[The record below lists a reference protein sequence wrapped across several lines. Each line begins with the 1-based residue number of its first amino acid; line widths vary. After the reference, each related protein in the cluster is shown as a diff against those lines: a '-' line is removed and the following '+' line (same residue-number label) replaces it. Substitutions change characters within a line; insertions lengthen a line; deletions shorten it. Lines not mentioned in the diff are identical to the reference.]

1 MKNYL
6 VDFPKTAWLSHISG
20 VKCVR
25 YMENIAW
32 VLRHLKVL
40 VSEREVKVN
49 KEKIIE
55 EYYGNDAA
63 KIRKMV
69 DKIIE
74 RNRFSNF
81 SDRDDCYSIANE
93 VFVQILDTYDGKR
106 DFKGYL
112 YTCLSNKIKQEQ
124 TRRNAIKNGGDKLIE
139 SLDYTEDDEESNPY
153 ELIEGGASAEDE
165 FLDSCGEWSS
175 PAVAEYFS
183 KLSPMQMEIAKLK
196 SEGYTFE
203 EIAQKLGITLSRYY
217 ELCNDMTSIEKTRS
231 LISSKNKT
239 VKKEVVIK
247 GEPSMKNPKVSATP
261 ATSTSEKTK
270 MIALSVISIC
280 LQLDARSILDNH
292 PLQRASGQWS
302 KIMQSNL
309 ISDLLQGNAIPPLLL
324 AEQYINGVAYKWLLD
339 GKQRLVGAIYSYL
352 NDGFKISRNVERSMI
367 EYQANEKDEN
377 GNIVCDSYGIPKKIN
392 CEFDIRNKKFSQLPE
407 ELQERFKNYNLQITL
422 NLNCTKEQIEYDIR
436 RYNQSKP
443 MSVAQKGITYL
454 GEDFSKIVKTLSVKP
469 FFKEK
474 GNYSLSEF
482 YNGKLDRTI
491 IESIMSIN
499 FLDKWN
505 KSNDVNCTYLKENAK
520 VKQFDALEEVIDRL
534 YDVVTDEVSDLFDS
548 KNSFVW
554 FTLFDRFTKT
564 EIGRTETED
573 EKFVE
578 FLVAYKEELHNRK
591 VDGVTTEDID
601 YSAGTKGRAAVR
613 KKLEHI
619 ESLMNEF
626 LGIEVSE
633 GVESFETNSVIDD
646 YVEDFCSTN
655 LMENAI
661 SGDMNKIRAA
671 VGSLMFVK
679 GLNDSSDKAI
689 QEFISGNKY
698 SEEDISDMELYSSA
712 LNDWSAEV
720 DNNSRIFDA
729 ENIPALTKIVAKSYE
744 LEMDEAVSIEW
755 FKNLV
760 ENYGTNV
767 KFSGVNTEDYNM
779 MFNSLNNYMTYKEE
793 KLEDAA

>member
-1 MKNYL
+1 VNTEKN
-6 VDFPKTAWLSHISG
+6 V
-20 VKCVR
+20 
-25 YMENIAW
+25 
-32 VLRHLKVL
+32 
-40 VSEREVKVN
+40 
-49 KEKIIE
+49 E
-55 EYYGNDAA
+55 EYYANNAA
-63 KIRKMV
+63 KVRKMV
-69 DKIIE
+69 DDIIK
-74 RNRFSNF
+74 RYRFNIT
-81 SDRDDCYSIANE
+81 DKDDFYSIANE
-93 VFVQILDTYDGKR
+93 VFVKILDTYDGKR

-112 YTCLSNKIKQEQ
+112 YSCLENRIKQEQ
-124 TRRNAIKNGGDKLIE
+124 TRRNALKNGGDKLIS
-139 SLDYTEDDEESNPY
+139 SLDDTESNEDINPY
-153 ELIEGGASAEDE
+153 EVIEGAISAEDE
-165 FLDSCGEWSS
+165 FMENCGEWSS
-175 PAVAEYFS
+175 PVIAEYFS

-196 SEGYTFE
+196 SEGYSFE
-203 EIAQKLGITLSRYY
+203 EIAKKLGITLNRYY
-217 ELCNDMTSIEKTRS
+217 ELCNDMTSIEKTRD
-231 LISSKNKT
+231 LISSKNKAL
-239 VKKEVVIK
+239 KKEFVIK
-247 GEPSMKNPKVSATP
+247 GEPSMNIPKAEIRTTT
-261 ATSTSEKTK
+261 TSTSEKTK

-352 NDGFKISRNVERSMI
+352 NDGFKISRNVERNMI
-367 EYQANEKDEN
+367 EYQANEQDEN

-392 CEFDIRNKKFSQLPE
+392 CEFDIRNKKFSQLPK

-443 MSVAQKGITYL
+443 MSVAQKGVTYL
-454 GEDFSKIVKTLSVKP
+454 GEDFTKIVKTLSAKP

-474 GNYSLSEF
+474 GNYSPSES

-505 KSNDVNCTYLKENAK
+505 KSNDVNCSYLKENAK
-520 VKQFDALEEVIDRL
+520 VKQFNVLESIIDRL
-534 YDVVTDEVSDLFDS
+534 YDVVTDEVNDLFDS

-564 EIGRTETED
+564 KIGRSETED

-578 FLVAYKEELHNRK
+578 FLAAYKEELHSRK
-591 VDGVTTEDID
+591 IDGMTTEDID
-601 YSAGTKGRAAVR
+601 YNAGTKGRVAVR

-619 ESLMNEF
+619 EALMNEF

-633 GVESFETNSVIDD
+633 GVESFNTNDTIDS
-646 YVEDFCSTN
+646 YISEFCSTN
-655 LMENAI
+655 LMNNAV
-661 SGDMNKIRAA
+661 SGDVNKVRAA
-671 VGSLMFVK
+671 VGSMMFVN
-679 GLNDSSDKAI
+679 GFNDYSDKAI
-689 QEFISGNKY
+689 QEYISGNNY
-698 SEEDISDMELYSSA
+698 SENDISDMELYSSV
-712 LNDWSAEV
+712 LNDWSSGI
-720 DNNSRIFDA
+720 DKNSRIFDM
-729 ENIPALTKIVAKSYE
+729 ENIPVLLKVISKSYE
-744 LEMDEAVSIEW
+744 KEMDENFCIEW
-755 FKNLV
+755 FKGIV

-779 MFNSLNNYMTYKEE
+779 MLNSLNNYVTYKEE

>member
-1 MKNYL
+1 MNTEKN
-6 VDFPKTAWLSHISG
+6 V
-20 VKCVR
+20 
-25 YMENIAW
+25 
-32 VLRHLKVL
+32 
-40 VSEREVKVN
+40 
-49 KEKIIE
+49 E
-55 EYYGNDAA
+55 EYYANNAA
-63 KIRKMV
+63 KVRKMV
-69 DKIIE
+69 DDIIK
-74 RNRFSNF
+74 RYRFNIT
-81 SDRDDCYSIANE
+81 DKDDFYSIANE
-93 VFVQILDTYDGKR
+93 VFVKILDTYDGKR

-112 YTCLSNKIKQEQ
+112 YSCLENRIKQEQ
-124 TRRNAIKNGGDKLIE
+124 TRRNALKNGGDKLIS
-139 SLDYTEDDEESNPY
+139 SLDDTESNEDINPY
-153 ELIEGGASAEDE
+153 EVIEGAISAEDE
-165 FLDSCGEWSS
+165 FMENCGEWSS
-175 PAVAEYFS
+175 PVIAEYFS

-196 SEGYTFE
+196 SEGYSFE
-203 EIAQKLGITLSRYY
+203 EIAKKLGITLNRYY
-217 ELCNDMTSIEKTRS
+217 ELCNDMTSIEKTRD
-231 LISSKNKT
+231 LISSKNKAL
-239 VKKEVVIK
+239 KKEFVIK
-247 GEPSMKNPKVSATP
+247 GEPSMNIPKAETRTTT
-261 ATSTSEKTK
+261 TSTSEKTK

-352 NDGFKISRNVERSMI
+352 NDGFKISRNVERNMI
-367 EYQANEKDEN
+367 EYQANEQDEN

-392 CEFDIRNKKFSQLPE
+392 CEFDIRNKKFSQLPK

-443 MSVAQKGITYL
+443 MSVAQKGVTYL
-454 GEDFSKIVKTLSVKP
+454 GEDFTKIVKTLSAKP

-474 GNYSLSEF
+474 GNYSPSEA

-505 KSNDVNCTYLKENAK
+505 KSNDVNCSYLKENAK
-520 VKQFDALEEVIDRL
+520 VKQFNVLESIIDRL
-534 YDVVTDEVSDLFDS
+534 YDVVTDEVNDLFDS

-564 EIGRTETED
+564 KIGRSETED

-578 FLVAYKEELHNRK
+578 FLAAYKEELHSRK
-591 VDGVTTEDID
+591 IDGMTTEDID
-601 YSAGTKGRAAVR
+601 YNAGTKGRVAVR

-619 ESLMNEF
+619 EALMNEF

-633 GVESFETNSVIDD
+633 GVESFNTNDTIDS
-646 YVEDFCSTN
+646 YISEFCSTN
-655 LMENAI
+655 LMNNAV
-661 SGDMNKIRAA
+661 SGDANKVRAA
-671 VGSLMFVK
+671 VGSMMFVN
-679 GLNDSSDKAI
+679 GFNDYSDKAI
-689 QEFISGNKY
+689 QEYISGNNY
-698 SEEDISDMELYSSA
+698 SENDISDMELYSSV
-712 LNDWSAEV
+712 LNDWSS
-720 DNNSRIFDA
+720 DIDKNSRIFDM
-729 ENIPALTKIVAKSYE
+729 ENIPVLLKVISKSYE
-744 LEMDEAVSIEW
+744 KEMDENFCIEW
-755 FKNLV
+755 FKGIV

-779 MFNSLNNYMTYKEE
+779 MLNSLNNYVTYKEE

>member
-1 MKNYL
+1 MNTEKN
-6 VDFPKTAWLSHISG
+6 V
-20 VKCVR
+20 
-25 YMENIAW
+25 
-32 VLRHLKVL
+32 
-40 VSEREVKVN
+40 
-49 KEKIIE
+49 E
-55 EYYGNDAA
+55 EYYANNAA
-63 KIRKMV
+63 KVRKMV
-69 DKIIE
+69 DDIIK
-74 RNRFSNF
+74 RYRFNIT
-81 SDRDDCYSIANE
+81 DKDDFYSIANE
-93 VFVQILDTYDGKR
+93 VFVKILDTYDGKR

-112 YTCLSNKIKQEQ
+112 YSCLENRIKQEQ
-124 TRRNAIKNGGDKLIE
+124 TRRNALKNGGDKLIS
-139 SLDYTEDDEESNPY
+139 SLDDTESNEDINPY
-153 ELIEGGASAEDE
+153 EVIEGAISAEDE
-165 FLDSCGEWSS
+165 FMENCGEWSS
-175 PAVAEYFS
+175 PVIAEYFS

-196 SEGYTFE
+196 SEGYSFE
-203 EIAQKLGITLSRYY
+203 EIAKKLGITLNRYY
-217 ELCNDMTSIEKTRS
+217 ELCNDMTSIEKTRD
-231 LISSKNKT
+231 LISSKNKAL
-239 VKKEVVIK
+239 KKEFVIK
-247 GEPSMKNPKVSATP
+247 GEPSMNIPKAETRTTT
-261 ATSTSEKTK
+261 TSTSEKTK

-352 NDGFKISRNVERSMI
+352 NDGFKISRNVERNMI
-367 EYQANEKDEN
+367 EYQANEQDEN

-392 CEFDIRNKKFSQLPE
+392 CEFDIRNKKFSQLPK

-443 MSVAQKGITYL
+443 MSVAQKGVTYL
-454 GEDFSKIVKTLSVKP
+454 GEDFTKIVKTLSAKP

-474 GNYSLSEF
+474 GNYSPSES

-505 KSNDVNCTYLKENAK
+505 KSNDVNCSYLKENAK
-520 VKQFDALEEVIDRL
+520 VKQFNVLESIIDRL
-534 YDVVTDEVSDLFDS
+534 YDVVTDEVNDLFDS

-564 EIGRTETED
+564 KIGRSETED

-578 FLVAYKEELHNRK
+578 FLAAYKEELHSRK
-591 VDGVTTEDID
+591 IDGMTTEDID
-601 YSAGTKGRAAVR
+601 YNAGTKGRVAVR

-619 ESLMNEF
+619 EALMNEF

-633 GVESFETNSVIDD
+633 GVESFNTNDTIDS
-646 YVEDFCSTN
+646 YISEFCSTN
-655 LMENAI
+655 LMNNAV
-661 SGDMNKIRAA
+661 SGDANKVRAA
-671 VGSLMFVK
+671 VGSMMFVN
-679 GLNDSSDKAI
+679 GFNDYSDKAI
-689 QEFISGNKY
+689 QEYISGNNY
-698 SEEDISDMELYSSA
+698 SENDISDMELYSSV
-712 LNDWSAEV
+712 LNDWSS
-720 DNNSRIFDA
+720 DIDKNSRIFDM
-729 ENIPALTKIVAKSYE
+729 ENIPVLLKVISKSYE
-744 LEMDEAVSIEW
+744 KEMDENFCIEW
-755 FKNLV
+755 FKGIV

-779 MFNSLNNYMTYKEE
+779 MLNSLNNYVTYKEE

>member
-1 MKNYL
+1 MNTEKN
-6 VDFPKTAWLSHISG
+6 V
-20 VKCVR
+20 
-25 YMENIAW
+25 
-32 VLRHLKVL
+32 
-40 VSEREVKVN
+40 
-49 KEKIIE
+49 E
-55 EYYGNDAA
+55 EYYANNAA
-63 KIRKMV
+63 KVRKMV
-69 DKIIE
+69 DDIIK
-74 RNRFSNF
+74 RYRFNIT
-81 SDRDDCYSIANE
+81 DKDDFYSIANE
-93 VFVQILDTYDGKR
+93 VFVKILDTYDGKR

-112 YTCLSNKIKQEQ
+112 YSCLENRIKQEQ
-124 TRRNAIKNGGDKLIE
+124 TRRNALKNGGDKLIS
-139 SLDYTEDDEESNPY
+139 SLDDTESNEDINPY
-153 ELIEGGASAEDE
+153 EVIEGAISAEDE
-165 FLDSCGEWSS
+165 FLENCGEWSS
-175 PAVAEYFS
+175 PVIAEYFS

-196 SEGYTFE
+196 SEGYSFE
-203 EIAQKLGITLSRYY
+203 EITKELGITLNRYY
-217 ELCNDMTSIEKTRS
+217 ELCNDMTSIEKTRD
-231 LISSKNKT
+231 LISSKNKAL
-239 VKKEVVIK
+239 KKEFVIK
-247 GEPSMKNPKVSATP
+247 GEPSMNIPKAETRTTT
-261 ATSTSEKTK
+261 TSTSEKTK

-352 NDGFKISRNVERSMI
+352 NDGFKISRNVERNMI
-367 EYQANEKDEN
+367 EYQANEQDEN

-392 CEFDIRNKKFSQLPE
+392 CEFDIRNKKFSQLPK

-443 MSVAQKGITYL
+443 MSVAQKGVTYL
-454 GEDFSKIVKTLSVKP
+454 GEDFTKIVKTLSAKP

-474 GNYSLSEF
+474 GNYSPSES

-505 KSNDVNCTYLKENAK
+505 KSNDVNCSYLKENAK
-520 VKQFDALEEVIDRL
+520 VKQFNVLESIIDRL
-534 YDVVTDEVSDLFDS
+534 YDVVTDEVNDLFDS

-564 EIGRTETED
+564 KIGRSETED

-578 FLVAYKEELHNRK
+578 FLAAYKEELHSRK
-591 VDGVTTEDID
+591 IDGMTTEDID
-601 YSAGTKGRAAVR
+601 YNAGTKGRVAVR

-619 ESLMNEF
+619 EALMNEF

-633 GVESFETNSVIDD
+633 GVESFNTNDTIDS
-646 YVEDFCSTN
+646 YISEFCSTN
-655 LMENAI
+655 LMNNAV
-661 SGDMNKIRAA
+661 SGDVNKVRVA
-671 VGSLMFVK
+671 VGSMMFVN
-679 GLNDSSDKAI
+679 GFNDYSDEAI
-689 QEFISGNKY
+689 QEYISGNNY
-698 SEEDISDMELYSSA
+698 SENDISDMELYSSV
-712 LNDWSAEV
+712 LNDWSS
-720 DNNSRIFDA
+720 DIDKNSRIFDM
-729 ENIPALTKIVAKSYE
+729 ENIPVLLKVISKSYE
-744 LEMDEAVSIEW
+744 KEMDENFCIEW
-755 FKNLV
+755 FKGIV

-779 MFNSLNNYMTYKEE
+779 MLNSLNNYVTYKEE

>member
-1 MKNYL
+1 
-6 VDFPKTAWLSHISG
+6 
-20 VKCVR
+20 
-25 YMENIAW
+25 
-32 VLRHLKVL
+32 
-40 VSEREVKVN
+40 
-49 KEKIIE
+49 
-55 EYYGNDAA
+55 
-63 KIRKMV
+63 
-69 DKIIE
+69 
-74 RNRFSNF
+74 
-81 SDRDDCYSIANE
+81 
-93 VFVQILDTYDGKR
+93 
-106 DFKGYL
+106 
-112 YTCLSNKIKQEQ
+112 
-124 TRRNAIKNGGDKLIE
+124 
-139 SLDYTEDDEESNPY
+139 
-153 ELIEGGASAEDE
+153 
-165 FLDSCGEWSS
+165 
-175 PAVAEYFS
+175 
-183 KLSPMQMEIAKLK
+183 
-196 SEGYTFE
+196 
-203 EIAQKLGITLSRYY
+203 
-217 ELCNDMTSIEKTRS
+217 
-231 LISSKNKT
+231 
-239 VKKEVVIK
+239 
-247 GEPSMKNPKVSATP
+247 
-261 ATSTSEKTK
+261 
-270 MIALSVISIC
+270 
-280 LQLDARSILDNH
+280 
-292 PLQRASGQWS
+292 
-302 KIMQSNL
+302 
-309 ISDLLQGNAIPPLLL
+309 
-324 AEQYINGVAYKWLLD
+324 
-339 GKQRLVGAIYSYL
+339 
-352 NDGFKISRNVERSMI
+352 MI

>member
-1 MKNYL
+1 MN
-6 VDFPKTAWLSHISG
+6 T
-20 VKCVR
+20 
-25 YMENIAW
+25 
-32 VLRHLKVL
+32 
-40 VSEREVKVN
+40 
-49 KEKIIE
+49 EKIVE
-55 EYYGNDAA
+55 EYYANNAA
-63 KIRKMV
+63 KVRKMV
-69 DKIIE
+69 DDIIE
-74 RNRFSNF
+74 RYRFNIT
-81 SDRDDCYSIANE
+81 DKDDFYSIANE
-93 VFVQILDTYDGKR
+93 VFVKILDTYDGKR

-112 YTCLSNKIKQEQ
+112 YSCLENRIKQEQ
-124 TRRNAIKNGGDKLIE
+124 TRRNALKNGGDKLIS
-139 SLDYTEDDEESNPY
+139 SLDDTESNEDINPY
-153 ELIEGGASAEDE
+153 EVIEGAISAEDE
-165 FLDSCGEWSS
+165 FMENCGEWSS
-175 PAVAEYFS
+175 PVIAEYFS

-196 SEGYTFE
+196 SEGYSFE
-203 EIAQKLGITLSRYY
+203 EIAKKLGITLNRYY
-217 ELCNDMTSIEKTRS
+217 ELCNDMTSIEKTRD
-231 LISSKNKT
+231 LISSKNKAL
-239 VKKEVVIK
+239 KKEFVIK
-247 GEPSMKNPKVSATP
+247 GEPSMNIPKAETRTTT
-261 ATSTSEKTK
+261 TSTSEKTK

-352 NDGFKISRNVERSMI
+352 NDGFKISRNVERNMI
-367 EYQANEKDEN
+367 EYQANEQDEN

-392 CEFDIRNKKFSQLPE
+392 CEFDIRNKKFSQLPK

-436 RYNQSKP
+436 RYNQFKP
-443 MSVAQKGITYL
+443 MSVAQKGVTYL
-454 GEDFSKIVKTLSVKP
+454 GEDFTKIVKTLSAKP

-474 GNYSLSEF
+474 GNYSPSES

-505 KSNDVNCTYLKENAK
+505 KSNDVNCSYLKENAK
-520 VKQFDALEEVIDRL
+520 VKQFNVLESIIDRL
-534 YDVVTDEVSDLFDS
+534 YDVVTDEVNDLFDS

-564 EIGRTETED
+564 KIGRSETED

-578 FLVAYKEELHNRK
+578 FLAAYKEELHSRK
-591 VDGVTTEDID
+591 IDGMTTEDID
-601 YSAGTKGRAAVR
+601 YNAGTKGRVAVR

-619 ESLMNEF
+619 EALMNEF

-633 GVESFETNSVIDD
+633 GVESFNTNDTIDS
-646 YVEDFCSTN
+646 YISEFCSTN
-655 LMENAI
+655 LMNNAV
-661 SGDMNKIRAA
+661 SGDANKVRAA
-671 VGSLMFVK
+671 VGSMMFVN
-679 GLNDSSDKAI
+679 GFNDYSDKAI
-689 QEFISGNKY
+689 QEYISGNNY
-698 SEEDISDMELYSSA
+698 SENDISDMELYSSV
-712 LNDWSAEV
+712 LNDWSS
-720 DNNSRIFDA
+720 DIDKNSRIFDM
-729 ENIPALTKIVAKSYE
+729 ENIPVLLKVISKSYE
-744 LEMDEAVSIEW
+744 KEMDENFCIEW
-755 FKNLV
+755 FKGIV

-779 MFNSLNNYMTYKEE
+779 MLNSLNNYVTYKEE

>member
-1 MKNYL
+1 MNTEKN
-6 VDFPKTAWLSHISG
+6 V
-20 VKCVR
+20 
-25 YMENIAW
+25 
-32 VLRHLKVL
+32 
-40 VSEREVKVN
+40 
-49 KEKIIE
+49 E
-55 EYYGNDAA
+55 EYYANNAA
-63 KIRKMV
+63 KVRKMV
-69 DKIIE
+69 DDIIK
-74 RNRFSNF
+74 RYRFNIT
-81 SDRDDCYSIANE
+81 DKDDFYSIANE
-93 VFVQILDTYDGKR
+93 VFVKILDTYDGKR

-112 YTCLSNKIKQEQ
+112 YSCLENRIKQEQ
-124 TRRNAIKNGGDKLIE
+124 TRRNALKNGGDKLIS
-139 SLDYTEDDEESNPY
+139 SLDDTESNEDINPY
-153 ELIEGGASAEDE
+153 EVIEGAISAEDE
-165 FLDSCGEWSS
+165 FMESCGEWSS
-175 PAVAEYFS
+175 PVIAEYFS

-196 SEGYTFE
+196 SEGYSFE
-203 EIAQKLGITLSRYY
+203 EIAKKLGITLNRYY
-217 ELCNDMTSIEKTRS
+217 ELCNDMTSIEKTRD
-231 LISSKNKT
+231 LISSKNKAL
-239 VKKEVVIK
+239 KKEFVIK
-247 GEPSMKNPKVSATP
+247 GEPSMNIPKAETRTTT
-261 ATSTSEKTK
+261 TSTSEKTK

-352 NDGFKISRNVERSMI
+352 NDGFKISRNVERNMI
-367 EYQANEKDEN
+367 EYQANEQDEN

-392 CEFDIRNKKFSQLPE
+392 CEFDIRNKKFSQLPK

-443 MSVAQKGITYL
+443 MSVAQKGVTYL
-454 GEDFSKIVKTLSVKP
+454 GEDFTKIVKTLSAKP

-474 GNYSLSEF
+474 GNYSPSEA

-505 KSNDVNCTYLKENAK
+505 KSNDVNCSYLKENAK
-520 VKQFDALEEVIDRL
+520 VKQFNVLESIIDRL
-534 YDVVTDEVSDLFDS
+534 YDVVTDEVNDLFDS

-564 EIGRTETED
+564 KIGRSETED

-578 FLVAYKEELHNRK
+578 FLAAYKEELHSRK
-591 VDGVTTEDID
+591 IDGMTTEDID
-601 YSAGTKGRAAVR
+601 YNAGTKGRVAVR

-619 ESLMNEF
+619 EALMNEF

-633 GVESFETNSVIDD
+633 GVESFNTNDTIDS
-646 YVEDFCSTN
+646 YISEFCSTN
-655 LMENAI
+655 LMNNAV
-661 SGDMNKIRAA
+661 SGDVNKVRAA
-671 VGSLMFVK
+671 VGSMMFVN
-679 GLNDSSDKAI
+679 GFNDYSDKAI
-689 QEFISGNKY
+689 QEYISGNNY
-698 SEEDISDMELYSSA
+698 SENDISDMELYSSV
-712 LNDWSAEV
+712 LNDWSS
-720 DNNSRIFDA
+720 DIDKNSRIFDI
-729 ENIPALTKIVAKSYE
+729 ENIPVLLKVISKSYE
-744 LEMDEAVSIEW
+744 KEMDENFCIEW
-755 FKNLV
+755 FKGIV

-779 MFNSLNNYMTYKEE
+779 MLNSLNNYVTYKEE